1 MNTKQKNHIIR
12 IHKHLLTTKWN
23 YKSERRNGKKK
34 KFVIRQRSKSTLE
47 KKQVWLPEIFQAS
60 RWYWVCSKVAKFIL
74 QWSLCFFKI
83 SPSELKCEYTVKRR
97 PYYFGF

>member
-1 MNTKQKNHIIR
+1 MLVIKKEKKGAIKI
-12 IHKHLLTTKWN
+12 
-23 YKSERRNGKKK
+23 KKK
-34 KFVIRQRSKSTLE
+34 RSKSTLE
-47 KKQVWLPEIFQAS
+47 KQQNWLPENFQAV

-97 PYYFGF
+97 PYCLGS